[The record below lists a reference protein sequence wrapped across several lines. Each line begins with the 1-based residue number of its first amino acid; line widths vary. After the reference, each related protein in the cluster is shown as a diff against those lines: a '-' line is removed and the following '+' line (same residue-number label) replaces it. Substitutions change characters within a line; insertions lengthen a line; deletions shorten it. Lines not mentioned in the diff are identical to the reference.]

1 MWDGAGRPGQDQS
14 RTPSC
19 SVQHCRLHTPPPPCS
34 YYHLNCCSTA
44 TSNHN
49 PVHDEYLQPPCYPF
63 IAIHYPPTL
72 PVDLYWNISN
82 ITHLLSKHW
91 LSRSLDICIA
101 INALFWYYSEIE
113 GIWVHGHSF
122 IISTWFISNIYNV
135 PNVYENSN
143 KTIQPSSVYST
154 LCRSEEHRGQQ
165 TNNIALN
172 VL

>member
-101 INALFWYYSEIE
+101 INALFWYYSKIE

-122 IISTWFISNIYNV
+122 IISTRFISNIYV
-135 PNVYENSN
+135 TGIGKVSWDREF
-143 KTIQPSSVYST
+143 ST
-154 LCRSEEHRGQQ
+154 CCRSRF
-165 TNNIALN
+165 
-172 VL
+172 